1 MISLTS
7 QWSKVLQNMMKCLR
21 QTGARNESSP
31 QPPQTL
37 FYSPKRAENPLHPHW
52 HALFMNK
59 LKG

>member
-31 QPPQTL
+31 HPPQTL

-52 HALFMNK
+52 HALSMNK